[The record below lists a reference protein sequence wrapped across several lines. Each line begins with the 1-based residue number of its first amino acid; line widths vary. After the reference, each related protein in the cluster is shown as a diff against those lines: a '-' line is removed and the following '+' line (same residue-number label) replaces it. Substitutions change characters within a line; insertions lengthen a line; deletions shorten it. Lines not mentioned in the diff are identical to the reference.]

1 MGPVYIFKEPIGSER
16 MLRLAARGGD
26 HLPTFGAGAGV
37 PALLSSDPVMIAAE
51 DSYSLD
57 CDLAS
62 RLYLLYHPKL
72 LVGRFCPDA
81 SPASVSGKRGREG
94 RGRG

>member
-1 MGPVYIFKEPIGSER
+1 M
-16 MLRLAARGGD
+16 
-26 HLPTFGAGAGV
+26 